1 MFINNINGVIN
12 KNLSLLFS
20 VRHEISMED
29 KTKTPKIDQ
38 KSSFF
43 ISLFFFLKI
52 QDIRKPK
59 TQIFEKGSHKN
70 VLDQVLTIFRTSP

>member
-1 MFINNINGVIN
+1 
-12 KNLSLLFS
+12 
-20 VRHEISMED
+20 MEG

-38 KSSFF
+38 KSPFF

>member
-1 MFINNINGVIN
+1 
-12 KNLSLLFS
+12 
-20 VRHEISMED
+20 MED

-43 ISLFFFLKI
+43 ISLFFFSKNSGY
-52 QDIRKPK
+52 KEPK